1 MKTKPIRI
9 IGFTL
14 ISILLFTTFLYAEE
28 LQNENENVCIWKIKS
43 DNNTVYLL
51 GSIHFLNQADYPLD
65 DRYDQCFED
74 AENVVFELN
83 FDSTQTPAFQQYTL
97 LKAFYPQGETFQGSV
112 SDSTYTL
119 VKNKLL
125 ELGMPVEKLNT
136 LQPWFIAITMLS
148 LNLQKLGFDPTLGVD
163 QHFFE
168 LAKEAQ
174 KNIIGLESPE
184 FQLDLLATLGGEDQE
199 DFIVKSIDQ
208 FDEMESSI
216 HDLVDAWDVGD
227 LEKLDEL
234 LNKGFEEYPALKQ
247 SLLIDRNYNW
257 LDDVIEY
264 TKDNEDYLVIVGS
277 GHLAGEEG
285 LIKLLKAQGYSVE
298 RF

>member
-14 ISILLFTTFLYAEE
+14 IFILLLAMFLYAEK
-28 LQNENENVCIWKIKS
+28 LQAENENVCIWKIES
-43 DNNTVYLL
+43 DSNTVYLM
-51 GSIHFLNQADYPLD
+51 GSIHFLKEADYPLD
-65 DRYDQCFED
+65 NRYDQCFED

-83 FDSTQTPAFQQYTL
+83 FDSTQTPAFQQYTVM
-97 LKAFYPQGETFQGSV
+97 KAFYPQGETFQGSV

-125 ELGMPVEKLNT
+125 ELGMPIEKLNAF
-136 LQPWFIAITMLS
+136 QPWFIAITMVS
-148 LNLQKLGFDPTLGVD
+148 LKLQKLGFDSELGVD
-163 QHFFE
+163 MHFFE
-168 LAKEAQ
+168 QAKEAQ

-184 FQLDLLATLGGEDQE
+184 FQLDLLSTLGGEDQE
-199 DFIVKSIDQ
+199 DFIVTTIDQ
-208 FDEMESSI
+208 FDDMESGFQ
-216 HDLVDAWDVGD
+216 DLVDAWDVGD

-234 LNKGFEEYPALKQ
+234 LNEGFEEYPALKQ

-264 TKDNEDYLVIVGS
+264 TKDNEDYLIIVGS

-285 LIKLLKAQGYSVE
+285 LVELLEAKGYSVE